1 MQVLH
6 ANNVGLLRL
15 REALQLRA
23 LGAQE
28 WREAQR
34 TAHAI
39 TQVYTRVYPAASP
52 VAALQAALEGKIA
65 VLLARGSRRGGGA
78 AGRGELEGALVRLR
92 RGQDAVRCAFGGR
105 HRVVEAVDRLVLE
118 VSLTLSGHGTL
129 A

>member
-23 LGAQE
+23 LVAQE

-39 TQVYTRVYPAASP
+39 SQVYTRVYPAASP
-52 VAALQAALEGKIA
+52 AAALQSALEGKIA
-65 VLLARGSRRGGGA
+65 VFLARGSRLGGGA
-78 AGRGELEGALVRLR
+78 GGRGELQDALVRLR
-92 RGQDAVRCAFGGR
+92 RGQEDVRRSFGGR

-118 VSLTLSGHGTL
+118 VSLTLAGHGTL